1 MTSQA
6 SAVYIQLKTQNIVS
20 VLQCLDVLRQNNIEY
35 NILDTLPIEE
45 TKPKEKVNENL
56 LYKKKLGRYGMK
68 VLVLLAKGYTYN
80 DIAEE
85 MEISIDGVRYY
96 IKKIFKSLNVNNGR
110 DAVRI
115 YLTEMEEN
123 QLV

>member
-1 MTSQA
+1 MSIQTEPI
-6 SAVYIQLKTQNIVS
+6 YIQLNSQSIVS
-20 VLQCLDVLRQNNIEY
+20 VLQCLDIMRQNNIKY
-35 NILDTLPIEE
+35 NILDTLPMAVI
-45 TKPKEKVNENL
+45 KPKEKVNENL

>member
-1 MTSQA
+1 MSIQTEPI
-6 SAVYIQLKTQNIVS
+6 YIQLNSQSIVS
-20 VLQCLDVLRQNNIEY
+20 VLQCLDIMRQNNIKY
-35 NILDTLPIEE
+35 NILDTLPMAVI
-45 TKPKEKVNENL
+45 KPKEKVNENP
-56 LYKKKLGRYGMK
+56 LYKKMLGRYGMQ
-68 VLVLLAKGYTYN
+68 VLVLLAKGYTYH

-85 MEISIDGVRYY
+85 TGISIDGVRYY

-123 QLV
+123 KQL